1 MSDIKSQ
8 PPSFAELGVAAE
20 ICDGLA
26 TRGITRTF
34 AIQEL
39 TLPIALSG
47 QDLIGQARTG
57 MGKTYGFGV
66 PLLDRVFDDADIEEL
81 DGTPRALVVVPTH
94 ELAQQVTKDLQV
106 AAADIAVRLVSI
118 YGGRPYEEQITKLN
132 KGADVIIGTPGRLID
147 LHERGNLQLD
157 RVAILVLDEADEMLD
172 LGFLPSVE
180 AILQALD
187 GNAHQTMLFS
197 ATMPGAI
204 LTLARRFMDKPIHI
218 RAESGEQD
226 FTHSS
231 TRKVTFQA
239 HRMDKVAIVAHA
251 LQAADRG
258 RTIIFARTKRAAAHL
273 ADDLARR
280 GFRVGAVHGDLGQK
294 SREKSLQAFRSGQ
307 VDILVAT
314 DIAARGIDVDDVT
327 HVINYQVPDDPMTFV
342 HRIGRTGRAGHTGT
356 AITLVGYDELG
367 KWQVINDE
375 LDLGEPEPPQW
386 FSTSPELAQALDIPA
401 DAEETVGPETKV
413 VGQVSVREKSPTRTT
428 ARRGSSRRRRGGRR

>member
-172 LGFLPSVE
+172 LGFLPLS
-180 AILQALD
+180 L
-187 GNAHQTMLFS
+187 
-197 ATMPGAI
+197 
-204 LTLARRFMDKPIHI
+204 IHI
-218 RAESGEQD
+218 
-226 FTHSS
+226 
-231 TRKVTFQA
+231 
-239 HRMDKVAIVAHA
+239 
-251 LQAADRG
+251 
-258 RTIIFARTKRAAAHL
+258 
-273 ADDLARR
+273 
-280 GFRVGAVHGDLGQK
+280 
-294 SREKSLQAFRSGQ
+294 
-307 VDILVAT
+307 
-314 DIAARGIDVDDVT
+314 
-327 HVINYQVPDDPMTFV
+327 
-342 HRIGRTGRAGHTGT
+342 
-356 AITLVGYDELG
+356 
-367 KWQVINDE
+367 
-375 LDLGEPEPPQW
+375 
-386 FSTSPELAQALDIPA
+386 
-401 DAEETVGPETKV
+401 
-413 VGQVSVREKSPTRTT
+413 
-428 ARRGSSRRRRGGRR
+428 